1 MAGRKK
7 IVTIGGGTGRFTL
20 LLGLK
25 KHPVDISAIV
35 AMTDNGG
42 STGRLRDELGVLPPG
57 DIRQCLIALSGSALT
72 MRNLMSYRFEKGEL
86 AGHNF
91 GNILIST
98 LEKITGSLER
108 SLTIV
113 GAILNI
119 KGKVIPVTTDN
130 VELVAQLNDDTIV
143 RGEDAL
149 DHYKLLSRVG
159 VKHMHVRPHA
169 KANPRALKA
178 IREADLLVVGPG
190 DIYTSLIPNFLVDD
204 IAKAFVKSKAR
215 KVYVANL
222 MNLRGST
229 DNFSVSDY
237 LRILED
243 AIGKRGVFDTVICN
257 TRKPSPALLKKYR
270 KEGTPVTCDVS
281 DLQGRKV
288 LHTDVLASGVA
299 TIARGDKLRRVLIRH
314 DSDKLAKVLIE
325 LLEGKK

>member
-1 MAGRKK
+1 MKR

-35 AMTDNGG
+35 AMSDNGG

-57 DIRQCLIALSGSALT
+57 DIRQCLIALSGSAVT
-72 MRNLMSYRFEKGEL
+72 MRKLMSYRFEKGGL

-98 LEKITGSLER
+98 LEKITGSLEE
-108 SLTIV
+108 SLRIV

-119 KGKVIPVTTDN
+119 KGRVIPVTTDN
-130 VELVAQLNDDTIV
+130 VELVATLQNGKTI

-159 VKHMHVRPHA
+159 VKDMYLKPHA
-169 KANPRALKA
+169 RANARALKA

-190 DIYTSLIPNFLVDD
+190 DIYTSLIPNFLVDG
-204 IAKAFVKSKAR
+204 IAEAFVKSKAK

-222 MNLRGST
+222 MNLKGHT
-229 DNFSVSDY
+229 DNFSVADY
-237 LRILED
+237 VDVLEEV
-243 AIGKRGVFDTVICN
+243 IGKRGVFDAVVCN
-257 TRKPSPALLKKYR
+257 TRKPSPALLKKYK
-270 KEGTPVTCDVS
+270 KEGTPVVCDRER
-281 DLQGRKV
+281 LEGRTV
-288 LHTDVLASGVA
+288 THADVLASGVA
-299 TIARGDKLRRVLIRH
+299 QIAKGDKLRRVLIRH
-314 DSDKLAKVLIE
+314 DSEKLAHVLIG
-325 LLEGKK
+325 LLSSKK